1 MRAILD
7 HFGGMLAPRWG
18 HLGPSWGH
26 GGMLGSCWCHGGPC
40 WAMLGMEAMLSYV
53 EAMLGPSWVQVGA
66 VLGDVGG
73 MWKPCGSYVGLAWAE
88 DGCRTASCSHY
99 GPFQPRMRP
108 KTTKNT
114 VKHGIFWGCLG
125 CLFSFSCLLLILA
138 PSCSPFHAFKYSR
151 SSPFLKF
158 SIWHF
163 FSVGWRSSPHLTGPS
178 GADTSICKGLVWG
191 LGAESWEIVDRK
203 KRTWVEELLKR
214 TVRF

>member
-88 DGCRTASCSHY
+88 DGLSYGFLQPLWAISTQDEAQNNQNHCETRHFLRLSWLSFFLLLPLAYSCSFLLSI
-99 GPFQPRMRP
+99 PCLQ
-108 KTTKNT
+108 
-114 VKHGIFWGCLG
+114 IFSF
-125 CLFSFSCLLLILA
+125 FSFSEIFHLAFLLCRVAI
-138 PSCSPFHAFKYSR
+138 
-151 SSPFLKF
+151 
-158 SIWHF
+158 
-163 FSVGWRSSPHLTGPS
+163 VSSPHRSLR
-178 GADTSICKGLVWG
+178 C
-191 LGAESWEIVDRK
+191 
-203 KRTWVEELLKR
+203 
-214 TVRF
+214 